1 MPSPRHPSCHQAAGL
16 VLLLCLFST
25 LALADQTLRVVTW
38 NVESIGA
45 QGSAEYN
52 AARDVLQRI
61 GADVVAVQ
69 EIGSDADAAN
79 LLNLASDLHYNYATV
94 ATGGP
99 FGSDRAAFM
108 SDLILLADT
117 AWTAAQLSGDP
128 AANDLTRYI
137 LEAEI
142 DVTGQGDVMNLV
154 VNHWKSGGA
163 NADEYRRAIETQRM
177 AQVVA
182 RMAADTPFVLMG
194 DVNADVRDGSPT
206 PSVFTAEPTADLPT
220 DFVTGADIRAQFLT
234 GGLPNDPFPTLANL
248 ARMLDAIES
257 ILPAVRA
264 VRHRRRVLGRCV
276 GLARDFIAVD
286 GLLTVDALTG
296 TTIDGR
302 GVRILAVGAIYPLV
316 ALAERCVYPI
326 FCQVKCQPDWTT
338 TGRPW
343 KNSAN
348 RR

>member
-1 MPSPRHPSCHQAAGL
+1 MHRPRHPPRHQAAGL
-16 VLLLCLFST
+16 VLLLCLFSP
-25 LALADQTLRVVTW
+25 LALADQALRVVTW

-128 AANDLTRYI
+128 AANDLTRYS

-142 DVTGQGDVMNLV
+142 DVTGQGDLMNLV

-194 DVNADVRDGSPT
+194 DVNADVRDGAPT
-206 PSVFTAEPTADLPT
+206 PLVFTAEPTADLPT
-220 DFVTGADIRAQFLT
+220 GFVTGADIRAQFLT
-234 GGLPNDPFPTLANL
+234 GGLPNDPFPVLANL
-248 ARMLDAIES
+248 ANMLDAQQ
-257 ILPAVRA
+257 
-264 VRHRRRVLGRCV
+264 
-276 GLARDFIAVD
+276 VD
-286 GLLTVDALTG
+286 GNYATRPSS
-296 TTIDGR
+296 GR
-302 GVRILAVGAIYPLV
+302 RLVEILGMAVGVVRI
-316 ALAERCVYPI
+316 
-326 FCQVKCQPDWTT
+326 
-338 TGRPW
+338 
-343 KNSAN
+343 
-348 RR
+348 